1 MFRNTRRDFS
11 RVGIAAG
18 VVALLPDAALA
29 QTTAAKNKV
38 VLQVSDD
45 DPAKWALALNNVSNI
60 QAAVGPENVDM
71 EIVAYGPGISMLKGG
86 SPVAQRIT
94 AALKSGVKVV
104 ACQNTMNAQHLSNAN
119 MLADI
124 GYVPSG
130 VVELMQKQQQ
140 GYAYLRP

>member
-1 MFRNTRRDFS
+1 MFRNTRRDLS
-11 RVGIAAG
+11 KVGIAAG
-18 VVALLPDAALA
+18 VVALLPGAALA
-29 QTTAAKNKV
+29 QTTATKNKV
-38 VLQVSDD
+38 VLQVSDN

-60 QAAVGPENVDM
+60 QAGVGAENVDM

-104 ACQNTMNAQHLSNAN
+104 ACQNTMNAQHLSNAD